1 MYDWLRDALHPP
13 ATVVTANRRLARVLR
28 QEFAN
33 GQIRDGNM
41 AWPSPAI
48 HAWPDWLALQLD
60 LASDQ
65 VSLPVR
71 LNVHQ
76 SRVLW
81 ERCLAKESADLAG
94 FANLIRLSRESWQ
107 RLADW
112 QVPIRDVAKSAQN
125 DDQRLFARVAGRY
138 LGILEREA
146 WVDDAG
152 IAALVHELIEAD
164 RVPTEGRY
172 TFAGFDREAPV
183 VSATREALET
193 RGCEVC
199 DAGRLSRQSR
209 ARLAGFDN
217 KEAELRA
224 AGAWAHEVL
233 SKNAASKV
241 AIVASDLEQ
250 QAVQATRLVSEGL
263 VPGWQYADAS
273 VAQAVN
279 VSYGRKLSEY
289 PAIAIAM
296 LMLRWL
302 VRDLGAADI
311 GHLLRSP
318 LLAEGATGGRCRLEL
333 KLRQL
338 PDRDWSPAMVSSALS
353 GERDDAPGWQRLVA
367 EMSKWRR
374 ELPRHAS
381 PARWSLFI
389 DGVLKACGWPGESA
403 LSSHDFQL
411 VNRWRELLNELARLD
426 LVSPSM
432 TLAAALARLEQM
444 SGEIVF
450 QPESR
455 SASVQLLGPLESSG
469 AEFDAVWITGLTA
482 AHWPAAGWASPLIS
496 RSLQRH
502 KKMPGADPADTLEYA
517 ESLLRGF
524 EHCADEVVF
533 SYPLNADD
541 AEQTPSNLLRKIE
554 PEAAAVAADP
564 GWHATQLVKRID
576 LVRASEAAPAILPDE
591 KLAGGAATIQRQL
604 IEPLAAFLTGRLGVK
619 LLQPQASGISPAMRG
634 NVVHD
639 VLCRLYSGTPSKA
652 EISAW
657 AEAELDRRLDE
668 AIQAVLVR
676 HERNTDSLLFEL
688 LRLERQRTKVLLRR
702 FVRVDS
708 EREDFEV
715 AAVEREVDFSE
726 ASVRLKL
733 RVDRID
739 RAADGSLAIIDY
751 KTGAKR
757 SFLKSDGQPA
767 DIQLIAYAGA
777 VDEPVSSL
785 VLAYIDSRDIV
796 FTATGSG
803 HTDEEEWADQL
814 GGWQQIVRQ
823 ACDDMS
829 RGDVRIN
836 ALQSARDARFLNL
849 LSRFT
854 ELRRDA

>member
-1 MYDWLRDALHPP
+1 MYDWLCDALHPP

-28 QEFAN
+28 QEFADR
-33 GQIRDGNM
+33 QIRDGRP

-48 HAWPDWLALQLD
+48 HAWPDWLTLSLD
-60 LASDQ
+60 LASHQ

-71 LNVHQ
+71 LNAHQ

-81 ERCLAKESADLAG
+81 ERCLAKESEDLSG
-94 FANLIRLSRESWQ
+94 FANLVRLSRETWQ

-138 LGILEREA
+138 LGILEREG

-152 IAALVHELIEAD
+152 TAALVHEFIEAD
-164 RVPTEGRY
+164 RVPMEGRY
-172 TFAGFDREAPV
+172 TFAGFDQEAPV
-183 VSATREALET
+183 VSAIREALEA
-193 RGCEVC
+193 RGCKVC
-199 DAGRLSRQSR
+199 DAGKLSRRSR

-217 KEAELRA
+217 VDAELRA
-224 AGAWAHEVL
+224 AGAWAREVL
-233 SKNAASKV
+233 TSNAASKV

-263 VPGWQYADAS
+263 VPGWQYAGAS
-273 VAQAVN
+273 APQAVN

-289 PAIAIAM
+289 PAIAIA
-296 LMLRWL
+296 LLILRWL

-318 LLAEGATGGRCRLEL
+318 LLADGATGGRSRLEL

-338 PDRDWSPAMVSSALS
+338 PDRRWSPAMVSSALPA
-353 GERDDAPGWQRLVA
+353 EQDDAPGWRRLVA
-367 EMSKWRR
+367 AMSKWRR

-389 DGVLKACGWPGESA
+389 DEVLNAGGWPGETA
-403 LSSHDFQL
+403 LSSDDFQL
-411 VNRWRELLNELARLD
+411 TNRWRELLNELARLD

-432 TLAAALARLEQM
+432 TLAAVLTRLEQM

-455 SASVQLLGPLESSG
+455 SAAVHLLGPLESSG

-482 AHWPAAGWASPLIS
+482 AHWPAAGRASPLVS
-496 RSLQRH
+496 RSLQRQ
-502 KKMPGADPADTLEYA
+502 KKMPGAEPADTLEYA
-517 ESLLRGF
+517 EGLLRRFGN
-524 EHCADEVVF
+524 CADEVVF

-541 AEQTPSNLLRKIE
+541 AEQTPSSLLRQIR
-554 PEAAAVAADP
+554 PQPAAVAADP
-564 GWHATQLVKRID
+564 GWHATQLLKRID
-576 LVRASEAAPAILPDE
+576 LVTASEAAPAILPDE
-591 KLAGGAATIQRQL
+591 KLAGGAATLQRQL
-604 IEPLAAFLTGRLGVK
+604 TEPLAAFLTGRLGVK
-619 LLQPQASGISPAMRG
+619 VLQPQASGISPAMRG
-634 NVVHD
+634 NIVHD
-639 VLCRLYSGTPSKA
+639 VLCRLYGGTPSKA

-657 AEAELDRRLDE
+657 AEAELDHRLDE
-668 AIQAVLVR
+668 AIQAVFVR
-676 HERNTDSLLFEL
+676 HERNADSLLFEL
-688 LRLERQRTKVLLRR
+688 LRLERQRTKALLRR

-715 AAVEREVDFSE
+715 AAVERQVDFSE

-739 RAADGSLAIIDY
+739 RAPDGSFAILDY

-757 SFLKSDGQPA
+757 NFLNSDGEPA
-767 DIQLIAYAGA
+767 DIQLVAYASA
-777 VDEPVSSL
+777 IDEPVSSL
-785 VLAYIDSRDIV
+785 GLVYIDSRDIS
-796 FTATGSG
+796 FTGAGSAHTGK
-803 HTDEEEWADQL
+803 DDWAGQL
-814 GGWQQIVRQ
+814 GEWQQIVRR

-829 RGDVRIN
+829 RGDVRVN
-836 ALQSARDARFLNL
+836 ALQSPKDARYLNL
-849 LSRFT
+849 LSRFS